1 MQPKYLVAF
10 SIALFALGAFVFEA
24 FIEEPDFNEPVLKAL
39 IEQLEDE
46 GYEVLS
52 VESTLLGRY
61 KLEAHSNEYEREI
74 VIAPGAGTFLRDEIS
89 LLNEDYDDD
98 ED

>member
-1 MQPKYLVAF
+1 MQPKYLIVLSVAL
-10 SIALFALGAFVFEA
+10 IVLGAFVFEA
-24 FIEEPDFNEPVLKAL
+24 FIEEPDYNEPVLKAL

-46 GYEVLS
+46 GYEIID
-52 VESTLLGRY
+52 VESTFLGRY

-89 LLNEDYDDD
+89 PLNEDSDNDDD
-98 ED
+98 